1 MKLIKCRHKNQ
12 VISIIDVD
20 YFYDKFVL
28 YLKISNCV
36 PDTTMQ
42 ITLSSLGMY
51 QFQTTTQQSVIE
63 DLHSVVLPTSFFIG
77 FFKHISGNKL

>member
-1 MKLIKCRHKNQ
+1 MQTVHILHIVPTCTFALKNTKLIKCRHKNQ

-36 PDTTMQ
+36 PDTAM
-42 ITLSSLGMY
+42 
-51 QFQTTTQQSVIE
+51 
-63 DLHSVVLPTSFFIG
+63 
-77 FFKHISGNKL
+77 